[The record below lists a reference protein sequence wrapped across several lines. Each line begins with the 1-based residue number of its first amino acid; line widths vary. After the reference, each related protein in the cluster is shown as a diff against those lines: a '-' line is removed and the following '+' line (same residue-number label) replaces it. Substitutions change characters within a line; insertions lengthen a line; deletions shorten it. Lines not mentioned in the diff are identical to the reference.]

1 MNSRTTALVIALV
14 GVLLAGAALTGVA
27 LLTAERAVA
36 GQARVSERDL
46 RLAAF
51 MPSEAN
57 PDPSTAIPGVVR
69 QAYDPGLHVA
79 APQRVAYDHS
89 PPFGGRHDQVWA
101 ACNGVVYPEGV
112 RTEHLVHSLEHGA
125 VWIAYHPDRVTGAE
139 RAKLA
144 ERVEGKPYL
153 VMSPYPG
160 LDQPI
165 SLQSWGHQL
174 KVASADDERIDQF
187 VTALL
192 LNPATFPEPGA
203 PCDPGPGGF
212 DQDAPPP
219 FDPTPPGPDAQPP
232 I

>member
-1 MNSRTTALVIALV
+1 MRSTTTALVIALV
-14 GVLLAGAALTGVA
+14 SVLLAGGALTGVA

-36 GQARVSERDL
+36 GQATVSERD
-46 RLAAF
+46 RKLAAF
-51 MPSEAN
+51 MPSEDN
-57 PDPSTAIPGVVR
+57 PDPSGAIPGIVR
-69 QAYDPGLHVA
+69 RDYDPGLHVV

-101 ACNGVVYPEGV
+101 ACNGVVYPTAV
-112 RTEHLVHSLEHGA
+112 RTEHLVHSLEHGS
-125 VWIAYHPDRVTGAE
+125 VWIAYNPDQVAGDE
-139 RAKLA
+139 LAKLA
-144 ERVEGKPYL
+144 ERVAGKPYL

-174 KVASADDERIDQF
+174 KVPTADDERIDQF
-187 VTALL
+187 ITALL
-192 LNPATFPEPGA
+192 LNPSTYPEPGA
-203 PCDPGPGGF
+203 PCDSMAF

-219 FDPTPPGPDAQPP
+219 FDPTPPGADAQPP

>member
-1 MNSRTTALVIALV
+1 MRSTTTALVIALV
-14 GVLLAGAALTGVA
+14 SVLVAGAGLTGVA

-36 GQARVSERDL
+36 GQATVSERDREL
-46 RLAAF
+46 TAF
-51 MPSEAN
+51 MPSEDN
-57 PDPSTAIPGVVR
+57 PDPSGAIPGIVR
-69 QAYDPGLHVA
+69 RDYDPGLHVV

-101 ACNGVVYPEGV
+101 NCNGVVYPTAV
-112 RTEHLVHSLEHGA
+112 RTEHLVHSLEHGS
-125 VWIAYHPDRVTGAE
+125 VWIAYNPDRVTGDE

-174 KVASADDERIDQF
+174 KVPTADDERIDQF
-187 VTALL
+187 ITALL
-192 LNPATFPEPGA
+192 LNPATYPEPGA
-203 PCDPGPGGF
+203 PCDSIGF